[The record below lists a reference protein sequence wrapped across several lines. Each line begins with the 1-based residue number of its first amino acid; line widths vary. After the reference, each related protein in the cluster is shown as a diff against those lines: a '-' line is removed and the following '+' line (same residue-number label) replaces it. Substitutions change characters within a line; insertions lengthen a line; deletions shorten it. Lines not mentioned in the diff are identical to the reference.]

1 MHSKIVMAT
10 SDLISNIAIA
20 DITKVQVDDFAKQIT
35 LIEMSYF
42 SAIKRSEF
50 LSLKWNGRDK
60 NVYAPNIV
68 ASTRWFNQLN
78 FWVQKEILKYPAVN
92 KRTEVLSYFI
102 KLAKRLVEMNN
113 LYSAMSMVSAL
124 QVECIYRLR
133 HTWAGLGHRERSAY
147 RRLEELFG
155 QQDNCRL
162 LREHTAAM
170 RLPGIPYL
178 GLYLSDLAYTN
189 VAHPRINGQP
199 TTVWVTK
206 LNAIVDAIAHF
217 QQSRFP
223 FQCDETIRAYLLAQ
237 RYIEELQ
244 KFLEDANLKASLR
257 LEAAV
262 HYSTSSITDS
272 PATTPGSPIVEVF
285 ATAQKCDNRRV
296 VSALPMSSS
305 RVASLSPV
313 VAQKLPSLQ
322 ASSHDDVR
330 SNGGGYSSDL
340 EVRTLPHHQPP
351 CSGILKPTKKNS
363 LPCHYYH
370 RQQRE
375 LSINQEADQ
384 TEATGQEVAG
394 EQCICVKLQQP
405 GEAVCCRFLAH
416 TCLPP
421 SPVLA
426 LTTET
431 EDSGGHRCCCR
442 EGDTVANP
450 SGAPLPK
457 TAHFS
462 TCSPASKTLCMKEL
476 SFTNAESGSGS
487 AASLSSLPPP
497 CPSPSGIVS
506 VERRERAI
514 QVPAGFDLSAAGTFT
529 DCLLCGR
536 SLADRGVSVAP
547 VSSSATVK
555 EPLTAKPTSLPST
568 PTLQRVRLRSVPDK
582 DAYSAVLAAI
592 CRRVGQPTPAVS
604 SAGFQPPYEEEGDV
618 LGEATS
624 TVSSPRRCNQP
635 LLSLLSW
642 NPLPQAFILCEGPLW
657 RKTIGRLI
665 PPGLLEGRQSQH
677 DDGLN
682 AVTERTEDA
691 TGRLDSGF
699 FSTSSSAS
707 VSNRFGSSWKPFWTT
722 LVTIVGWQS
731 VFIIYFEATARNP
744 ARRQDFS
751 DSICKVQPFSRNHQ
765 PSATPG
771 PTSASDA
778 GLPSVG
784 LARHRNGSIDETSF
798 LLAHPAVKKTYR
810 LRPIFPKASS
820 MSKQTA
826 QKDIGRPATVAGK
839 EVGSPCGTPGV
850 VGSLTLT
857 PKHRASGFFTL
868 SRKSSSERCTAGAA
882 AVAVRNFS
890 SLDTSGP
897 DREAEV
903 MAAISTPTPGSPTS
917 VLVSNRST
925 TFSSTCGSLDERSAS
940 LQSDFF
946 PQTRDWLLAFQ
957 TTLDHL
963 ITNDTTVK
971 TEQ

>member
-1 MHSKIVMAT
+1 MAT

-35 LIEMSYF
+35 LIEISYF

-113 LYSAMSMVSAL
+113 LYSAMSIVSAL

-257 LEAAV
+257 LEAAA

-272 PATTPGSPIVEVF
+272 PATTPGSPIVDVF
-285 ATAQKCDNRRV
+285 ATTQKCDGRRV
-296 VSALPMSSS
+296 VSALPASSSS

-322 ASSHDDVR
+322 ASSHDDGC
-330 SNGGGYSSDL
+330 SSGGYSSDL
-340 EVRTLPHHQPP
+340 EVRPLHQQQP
-351 CSGILKPTKKNS
+351 CSSILKTTKKGS
-363 LPCHYYH
+363 LPCHNYH
-370 RQQRE
+370 RQHRE
-375 LSINQEADQ
+375 LSIDQEADQ
-384 TEATGQEVAG
+384 TKTAAEEGEAG

-405 GEAVCCRFLAH
+405 GDTVCCRFLAH

-421 SPVLA
+421 SPVPV

-431 EDSGGHRCCCR
+431 DDGGGYRCCCCR
-442 EGDTVANP
+442 D
-450 SGAPLPK
+450 GAPPSK
-457 TAHFS
+457 AAHFS
-462 TCSPASKTLCMKEL
+462 TFSPVSESHCMKEL
-476 SFTNAESGSGS
+476 VPALAESGSGS
-487 AASLSSLPPP
+487 AASLSSPPPP
-497 CPSPSGIVS
+497 CTSPGGTPSS
-506 VERRERAI
+506 VEMRDSAV
-514 QVPAGFDLSAAGTFT
+514 QVPPPLDLAAAGTCT
-529 DCLLCGR
+529 TCLLCGR
-536 SLADRGVSVAP
+536 SLTDREVPADP
-547 VSSSATVK
+547 VSPTAAVE
-555 EPLTAKPTSLPST
+555 EPLTAGPTSLPST
-568 PTLQRVRLRSVPDK
+568 PTMQRSGPHLVPDR

-592 CRRVGQPTPAVS
+592 CRRVGRSTPTLSP
-604 SAGFQPPYEEEGDV
+604 AGFQLPNEEPGDV
-618 LGEATS
+618 LRRSASTS
-624 TVSSPRRCNQP
+624 SSPKRCNWP
-635 LLSLLSW
+635 PLALLSLS
-642 NPLPQAFILCEGPLW
+642 PLPQAFVLCEGPVW

-665 PPGLLEGRQSQH
+665 PPGLLEGRQSQC
-677 DDGLN
+677 DNGTV
-682 AVTERTEDA
+682 APTEGTEDA
-691 TGRLDSGF
+691 TAKPDSGF
-699 FSTSSSAS
+699 SSTSSAAS
-707 VSNRFGSSWKPFWTT
+707 LSHRFGSSWKPFWTT
-722 LVTIVGWQS
+722 LVTIVGWRS
-731 VFIIYFEATARNP
+731 AFIIYFEAITRNP
-744 ARRQDFS
+744 VHRQDFS
-751 DSICKVQPFSRNHQ
+751 DSICQVQPFTRNHHQ
-765 PSATPG
+765 LPSAEG
-771 PTSASDA
+771 SSSASDA

-784 LARHRNGSIDETSF
+784 LARHRNGTIDESSF
-798 LLAHPAVKKTYR
+798 LLALPVIKKTYR
-810 LRPIFPKASS
+810 LRPIFPKASAT
-820 MSKQTA
+820 SKQTKHRGNIHSA
-826 QKDIGRPATVAGK
+826 VAAAAVGK
-839 EVGSPCGTPGV
+839 EAGSPCGTPMSG
-850 VGSLTLT
+850 GSLTLT

-868 SRKSSSERCTAGAA
+868 GRKANSERGTSVAA
-882 AVAVRNFS
+882 ARNVS
-890 SLDTSGP
+890 SLDTNSP
-897 DREAEV
+897 DREVGAT
-903 MAAISTPTPGSPTS
+903 AAVSTPAPGSPTPF
-917 VLVSNRST
+917 LVNSQST
-925 TFSSTCGSLDERSAS
+925 VFPITDSSLDGCTAS
-940 LQSDFF
+940 WQSNFF

-957 TTLDHL
+957 TTLDNL
-963 ITNDTTVK
+963 NAAGITLNSDP
-971 TEQ
+971 